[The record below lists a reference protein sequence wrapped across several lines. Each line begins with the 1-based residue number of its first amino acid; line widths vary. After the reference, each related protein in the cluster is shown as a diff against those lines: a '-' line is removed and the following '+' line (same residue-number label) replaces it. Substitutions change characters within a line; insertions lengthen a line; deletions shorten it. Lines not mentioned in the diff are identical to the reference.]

1 MEPEWNNPPDLDD
14 CVMLGLR
21 KEIDI
26 DDYIN
31 ILVQK
36 VDSLENENKALKHEI
51 KTQRK
56 EIAGLREERRAILDN
71 DKPPGLCID
80 W

>member
-14 CVMLGLR
+14 CIMLGLR

-31 ILVQK
+31 ILVRK
-36 VDSLENENKALKHEI
+36 VDSLESENKALKHEI

>member
-1 MEPEWNNPPDLDD
+1 MHTPIDL
-14 CVMLGLR
+14 
-21 KEIDI
+21 

-31 ILVQK
+31 SLVK
-36 VDSLENENKALKHEI
+36 KIENLENIIRSLKEEI
-51 KTQRK
+51 KFQRK

-71 DKPPGLCID
+71 DKPPGVCID

>member
-31 ILVQK
+31 ILVRK
-36 VDSLENENKALKHEI
+36 VDSLESENKALKHEI

>member
-1 MEPEWNNPPDLDD
+1 MKQELNNLLNSYDKKSLDL
-14 CVMLGLR
+14 R
-21 KEIDI
+21 FFDI

-31 ILVQK
+31 
-36 VDSLENENKALKHEI
+36 SLHKEIESLKTTIESLKQEI

-71 DKPPGLCID
+71 DKPPGVCIK

>member
-1 MEPEWNNPPDLDD
+1 MQY
-14 CVMLGLR
+14 
-21 KEIDI
+21 DI

-31 ILVQK
+31 
-36 VDSLENENKALKHEI
+36 SLTKKIEELESINENLKKEI
-51 KTQRK
+51 RIQRK

>member
-1 MEPEWNNPPDLDD
+1 MQY
-14 CVMLGLR
+14 
-21 KEIDI
+21 DI

-31 ILVQK
+31 
-36 VDSLENENKALKHEI
+36 SLTKKIEELESINENLKKEI
-51 KTQRK
+51 RIQRK
-56 EIAGLREERRAILDN
+56 EIAGLREEIRAILDN

>member
-1 MEPEWNNPPDLDD
+1 
-14 CVMLGLR
+14 MLEKYQKPL
-21 KEIDI
+21 DI

-31 ILVQK
+31 
-36 VDSLENENKALKHEI
+36 SLTKEINRLTTINESLKQEI
-51 KTQRK
+51 KVQRK

-71 DKPPGLCID
+71 DKHPGLCID